1 MICIN
6 LLGVSK
12 PKKGKRSGPAMPV
25 VPSDGPSPV
34 VLFVIVLIVVGGVVF
49 YVNHVY
55 STRADQIAT
64 QMKKE
69 EADAIRLAAIK
80 ARYEER
86 QKEAAEYEARVR
98 VIDELRSRQSGPVDL
113 LNTIGTTVNNT
124 EAVWLNSMTDA
135 GATINV
141 EGVALSA
148 NAVANLMTNLTK
160 SGYFKT
166 VEIKQTFQDE
176 QSKSIQAFN
185 FVLVCE
191 RAGQSSAKPQTT
203 QAGKS

>member
-1 MICIN
+1 MIRIN
-6 LLGVSK
+6 LLGVAK

-34 VLFVIVLIVVGGVVF
+34 VLLVILLIIVSGVVI
-49 YVNHVY
+49 YVNHVF
-55 STRADQIAT
+55 SVRADQIAQ

-86 QKEAAEYEARVR
+86 QKEAAEYEGRVR
-98 VIDELRSRQSGPVDL
+98 VIDELRAKQSGPVDL

-135 GATINV
+135 GASINV

-176 QSKSIQAFN
+176 QSKNIQAFN
-185 FVLVCE
+185 FILVCE
-191 RAGQSSAKPQTT
+191 RAQAAAKPQTA
-203 QAGKS
+203 QPGKS